1 MRYNLHTSASL
12 PSANAASTWR
22 TITTGLLAATI
33 FVASS
38 LAPSPVHAQETTLR
52 QKTHFPTLK
61 LKGHERGETAV
72 RSLGTRLPEV
82 AKWYGKTPEEFAAT
96 LRRDRHA
103 RIDRDGRLLYVDE
116 FPAAVEEAAGEPT
129 GGSATVS
136 GALLP
141 ADQTFLLHSRPGA
154 QRVIYLDFNGHLA
167 VGTGWNN
174 SYAVSAIDSPAFDM
188 DGNPAAFSTAE
199 LERIQYIWQRVS
211 GDYAPFDVDVTTE
224 EPPADAMAR
233 SNTSDLTFGTRVVVT
248 TDWTANTA
256 RPCGCGGFAYVGVF
270 DDTTEFYKPAYV
282 FYNRLGGGNEKNVA
296 EAISHEAGHNL
307 GLSHDGTTAGVAY
320 YAGHGSGATSWA
332 PIMGVGYS
340 KSLVQ
345 WSKGEYTNANNTEDD
360 LARIPMFG
368 APLRADDHGDSF
380 ATATPLT
387 ASAGAGS
394 VSLNGNGVIGTRA
407 DVDVFSFSSG
417 PGAIALTISPAAR
430 SANLD
435 IQAELYDANGAL
447 VASANPVDALNAS
460 ISASNVTAG
469 TYYLKVD
476 GIGKGDL
483 ATGYSDYGSLG
494 QYVIAG
500 SAPAASDQPPL
511 AIASATPVSGTAPL
525 TVNFNG
531 SSSYDPDGGT
541 LTYSWNF
548 GDGSAPST
556 VANPSH
562 LYSAAG
568 NYAATLTVTDATGAT
583 AMTQVFIAVVAAA
596 KPSLHVEKIGM
607 SLSVKRS
614 GIRSTA
620 TVTVTDA
627 SGKVLS
633 GATVSGKWSGVVS
646 GTSSA
651 TTRSTGQATF
661 TSPYATTGGAF
672 TFTVTGVSLSGY
684 TYDAAQNKQT
694 SASIA
699 F

>member
-1 MRYNLHTSASL
+1 MRYPLHTRASL
-12 PSANAASTWR
+12 SSANPASLWKTL
-22 TITTGLLAATI
+22 TTGLLAAI
-33 FVASS
+33 VCAAAS
-38 LAPSPVHAQETTLR
+38 LAASPAHGQETTLR
-52 QKTHFPTLK
+52 QRPHFPALN
-61 LKGHERGETAV
+61 LKGHERGETAI

-116 FPAAVEEAAGEPT
+116 FPAAAGEAS
-129 GGSATVS
+129 GGNATIG

-141 ADQTFLLHSRPGA
+141 LEQTFQLHSRPGA

-167 VGTGWNN
+167 TGTAWNG
-174 SYAVSAIDSPAFDM
+174 SYGLPAIDSPAFDL
-188 DGNPAAFSTAE
+188 DGNPAAFSTTE
-199 LERIQYIWQRVS
+199 LERMQYIWQRVS
-211 GDYAPFDVDVTTE
+211 EDYAPFDVDVTTE

-233 SNTSDLTFGTRVVVT
+233 SSGTDLTFGTRVVVT
-248 TDWTANTA
+248 VDWTANTS

-270 DDTTEFYKPAYV
+270 DDTTESYKPAYV
-282 FYNRLGGGNEKNVA
+282 FYNRLGSGNEKYVA

-368 APLRADDHGDSF
+368 APLRADDHGDTF
-380 ATATPLT
+380 AAATQLT
-387 ASAGAGS
+387 ASAGTGT
-394 VSLNGNGVIGTRA
+394 VSLSGNGVIGTRT
-407 DVDVFSFSSG
+407 DVDVHSFSSG
-417 PGAIALTISPAAR
+417 AGTIALTIAPAAR

-435 IQAELYDANGAL
+435 IQAELYDANGTL

-460 ISASNVTAG
+460 LSASNVTAG

-494 QYVIAG
+494 QYVVSG
-500 SAPAASDQPPL
+500 SAPAATDQPPV
-511 AIASATPVSGTAPL
+511 AIASATPMSGTAPL

-531 SSSYDPDGGT
+531 SGSYDPDGGA
-541 LTYSWNF
+541 LAYSWNF
-548 GDGSAPST
+548 GDGSAAST

-562 LYSAAG
+562 AYNAAG
-568 NYAATLTVTDATGAT
+568 NYTATLTVTDAGGAAAT
-583 AMTQVFIAVVAAA
+583 TQLLIAVASA
-596 KPSLHVEKIGM
+596 KPTLHVEKIGM
-607 SLSVKRS
+607 TLSIKRN
-614 GIRSTA
+614 GTRATA
-620 TVTVTDA
+620 TVSIADA
-627 SGKVLS
+627 NGKALG
-633 GATVSGKWSGVVS
+633 GATVSGNWSGVVS
-646 GTSSA
+646 GTGTA
-651 TTRSTGQATF
+651 TASTTGQAGF
-661 TSPYATTGGAF
+661 TSPLTKSRGIF

-684 TYDAAQNKQT
+684 TYDAAQNKLS
-694 SASIA
+694 SASIVY
-699 F
+699 